1 MIITT
6 IIVARQESGSKKW
19 NPSFVFRDPRFYPS
33 TTCSPEQGWEQSLSR
48 SSPCTEL
55 LHQIPQTLKW
65 MERQATLAKKTG
77 SFEDHPLDI
86 CSASQ
91 GQGGHSREQ
100 VIITLGAGRVGAGQ
114 VEGHFQVSSNRGRN
128 QENFSPKTCKVEKRP
143 VARKS
148 KAPRLL
154 IF

>member
-6 IIVARQESGSKKW
+6 IIIVARQESGSKEW
-19 NPSFVFRDPRFYPS
+19 NPSFVCRDPRFYPS

-48 SSPCTEL
+48 SSPCTQL
-55 LHQIPQTLKW
+55 LHQVPQTLKR

-77 SFEDHPLDI
+77 SFGDHPLDMR
-86 CSASQ
+86 STSQ

-100 VIITLGAGRVGAGQ
+100 VIITLGAGRV
-114 VEGHFQVSSNRGRN
+114 EGHFQVPSDRGRN
-128 QENFSPKTCKVEKRP
+128 QENFSPKTCKVEERP